1 MQCVTAVDGLWLAE
15 LGPMFFSV
23 KESNL
28 SRMVALILVPCI
40 AIKLLVF
47 VQERKLATKR
57 KLGQMEEELAAA
69 SEQIKAQK
77 EEEISAITKSARLV
91 VL

>member
-1 MQCVTAVDGLWLAE
+1 M
-15 LGPMFFSV
+15 
-23 KESNL
+23 
-28 SRMVALILVPCI
+28 
-40 AIKLLVF
+40 VF

-91 VL
+91 AL